1 MNGMK
6 TVAMALAFGAAAL
19 LGACGENVAG
29 QSKQAVRYEVGAAA
43 DYKGVKEPKL
53 EAVYVQT
60 PAEAQKYEP
69 IMQEIRENG
78 LGAKRKLQSGI

>member
-1 MNGMK
+1 MNGVK

-29 QSKQAVRYEVGAAA
+29 QGKAAVRYEVGAAA
-43 DYKGVKEPKL
+43 DYKGVKDPTL

-60 PAEAQKYEP
+60 PAEAQKYDP
-69 IMQEIRENG
+69 IMKEIRENG
-78 LGAKRKLQSGI
+78 LGTDRKLQSGI